1 MDPSWSETGDRYLL
15 KLFRDYV
22 FHQVDE
28 NNDPVLNLAHVVSCL
43 NKVRRVTGRRAGRG
57 MGLTTARRV
66 AVPRQWL
73 GGASWTSV
81 TLKRLFCRA
90 ATASRA

>member
-28 NNDPVLNLAHVVSCL
+28 MGNPVVDMAHVLQCL
-43 NKVRRVTGRRAGRG
+43 NKVR
-57 MGLTTARRV
+57 
-66 AVPRQWL
+66 WL
-73 GGASWTSV
+73 TSV
-81 TLKRLFCRA
+81 QLALRKLTCFSLAGCWNRRKDYVDK
-90 ATASRA
+90 S